1 MRSHIVRARDAVG
14 MADREARGQLLIVS
28 SVVLLVMAVVLSLS
42 VGPTGITLASL
53 PRVLLAAF
61 TGSDDAS
68 VAREHLV
75 LVDLRLPR
83 TLLGAFVG
91 ASLAVA
97 GAMMQGLFRNPLA
110 DPGLI
115 GVSSGAALAAVATV
129 VLGNTLAG
137 PWIQVFGVYALP
149 FAAFFGSLAATL
161 LLVSVAGRHGQL
173 MVGTL
178 LLAGIAIGAL
188 AGALTGLLAYA
199 SDDRELR
206 DLTLWSM
213 GSLSGASWP
222 KVVAVLPFAAAIALA
237 VPRLIRGLN
246 GFLLGEAEA
255 FHMGIDV
262 EATKRLAIAIS
273 AAAVGAAVAA
283 AGILGFV
290 GIVIPHLIRL
300 IAGPDHRFVLPAG
313 ALLGAALVLVADVVA
328 RMIVRPAELPLGIVM
343 AAIGAPVFL
352 HLVVRRGIGGVE

>member
-1 MRSHIVRARDAVG
+1 MRSHVLHARDALGNV
-14 MADREARGQLLIVS
+14 DREARGRLLIVG
-28 SVVLLVMAVVLSLS
+28 SVVLLAVAGILSLS

-53 PRVLLAAF
+53 PRVLFALF
-61 TGSDDAS
+61 TGSED
-68 VAREHLV
+68 VGIAREHLV

-115 GVSSGAALAAVATV
+115 GVSSGAALAAVATIA
-129 VLGNTLAG
+129 LGNTFAA
-137 PWIQVFGVYALP
+137 PWIKVLGVYALP
-149 FAAFFGSLAATL
+149 FSAFLGGLAATL
-161 LLVSVAGRHGQL
+161 ILVSVAGRHGQL

-222 KVVAVLPFAAAIALA
+222 KVVAILPFAAAIALA
-237 VPRLIRGLN
+237 VPRLTRGLN

-262 EATKRLAIAIS
+262 ESTKRLAIAIS
-273 AAAVGAAVAA
+273 AAAVGAAVAV
-283 AGILGFV
+283 AGIVGFV

-313 ALLGAALVLVADVVA
+313 ALLGAALVLVADVMA